1 MAGQLNYATNPFVVN
16 NWSAQG
22 TNSGVNSLTAQV
34 NAIQADLNNLKT
46 MVVYDSKMVKA
57 DNLKAYTANGTVSIL
72 SPMSLSNVGLTINGQ
87 GVTGGSATT
96 SNQLAFS
103 TFQVSSFTATTAAFS
118 TITVQ
123 GDITYGGN
131 LIHTSD
137 ARLKQNIRP
146 YEIDSD
152 AVLRG
157 LNPVRYNWANGR
169 EEIGLLAQEVQQ
181 VAPDCVSAGPDGVLG
196 VDYAKL
202 VVVLL
207 KILKDKIK

>member
-1 MAGQLNYATNPFVVN
+1 MAGQLNYATSPFIVN
-16 NWSAQG
+16 NWALQG
-22 TNSGVNSLTAQV
+22 NSNVMTSQVTSLQNDV
-34 NAIQADLNNLKT
+34 RNLKS
-46 MVVYDSKMVKA
+46 MVAYDTKTVKA
-57 DNLKAYTANGTVSIL
+57 DNISAYTAGGSISIL
-72 SPMSLSNVGLTINGQ
+72 SPMSLTNVGLTINGQ
-87 GVTGGSATT
+87 PITGAA
-96 SNQLAFS
+96 SNQSNYQTLN
-103 TFQVSSFTATTAAFS
+103 VSSLTGFTATFS
-118 TITVQ
+118 TLTVV

-157 LNPVRYNWANGR
+157 LNPVRYNLANGR
-169 EEIGLLAQEVQQ
+169 EEIGVLAQDVLGF
-181 VAPDCVSAGPDGVLG
+181 APECVSKGPDGILG

>member
-1 MAGQLNYATNPFVVN
+1 MAGLLNYATNPFVIN

-22 TNSGVNSLTAQV
+22 TNAAANSLTAQV

-46 MVVYDSKMVKA
+46 MVVYDSKMVKTN
-57 DNLKAYTANGTVSIL
+57 NLSAYTANGSISIL
-72 SPMSLSNVGLTINGQ
+72 SPMSFSNVGLTVNGQ
-87 GVTGGSATT
+87 TVTGGGST
-96 SNQLAFS
+96 SNQTSFS
-103 TFQVSSFTATTAAFS
+103 TFQVSSFTGFAATFS

-152 AVLRG
+152 SVLQG
-157 LNPVRYNWANGR
+157 LNPVRYNLADGR
-169 EEIGLLAQEVQQ
+169 EEIGLLAQDVLKVVPE
-181 VAPDCVSAGPDGVLG
+181 CVSAGPDGTLG